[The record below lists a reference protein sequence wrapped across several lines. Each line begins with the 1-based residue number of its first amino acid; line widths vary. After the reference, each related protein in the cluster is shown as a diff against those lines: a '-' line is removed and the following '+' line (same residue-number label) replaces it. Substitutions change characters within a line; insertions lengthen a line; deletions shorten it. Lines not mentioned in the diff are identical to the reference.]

1 MRNLY
6 RFLLIVCALALT
18 SAMAQ
23 AQTPQHFTFT
33 SGTGNNATVAIPT
46 SANPNVNGTP
56 LVAGDE
62 IGVFSP
68 GGLCC
73 GAVVWTGQNA
83 AVTVWGDNDQTPA
96 IDGMRAGEQMRYRI
110 WRQATN
116 REDDDE
122 MTVTYAQGNGLY
134 AANGIFV
141 LSALTVSVAER
152 AVSSV
157 LEEYVLTQNYPNP
170 FNPSTAISFQLPT
183 ASEVSLVIYDLNGQ
197 VVKQLASGKFAR
209 GKHSL
214 EWEGRNES
222 GARVASGVYVYKL
235 QAGEFVAQ
243 KKLVLMK

>member
-1 MRNLY
+1 MRNHY
-6 RFLLIVCALALT
+6 RFLLIVCAPALT
-18 SAMAQ
+18 STLAQ

-62 IGVFSP
+62 IGIFSP

-73 GAVVWTGQNA
+73 GAVVWTGANA
-83 AVTVWGDNDQTPA
+83 AVTVWGDNDQTTA

-110 WRQATN
+110 WLQATN

-134 AANGIFV
+134 AANGIFI

-152 AVSSV
+152 AVSSTPQ
-157 LEEYVLTQNYPNP
+157 EYVLTQNYPNP
-170 FNPSTAISFQLPT
+170 FNPSTAISFQLPA
-183 ASEVSLVIYDLNGQ
+183 ASEVSLVIYDLTGQ
-197 VVKQLASGKFAR
+197 AVKQLASGKFAR
-209 GKHSL
+209 GKH
-214 EWEGRNES
+214 EAMWDGKNEA
-222 GARVASGVYVYKL
+222 GVRVASGVYVYRLK
-235 QAGEFVAQ
+235 AGEFAARR
-243 KKLVLMK
+243 KLVLMK